1 MKTYKI
7 KEEYLDNWGADA
19 TENTILT
26 LEDVEEITRGWDK
39 TPEDVM
45 DQLIELSYGH
55 EAQVMI
61 NNGLFDAAVELMD
74 DEIRERLH
82 SELAPCSEQEFFT
95 AYEQAH
101 AERYGTDWELSAPNP
116 VW

>member
-1 MKTYKI
+1 MK
-7 KEEYLDNWGADA
+7 
-19 TENTILT
+19 
-26 LEDVEEITRGWDK
+26 
-39 TPEDVM
+39 
-45 DQLIELSYGH
+45 
-55 EAQVMI
+55 MI
-61 NNGLFDAAVELMD
+61 NRTVVNRCGNEIDFDAALQLMD